1 MPADTSKKI
10 QELHH
15 MLDELGAEEV
25 LIIGPVTAVKL
36 QSKQDEVIS
45 PRDREA
51 AEQFL
56 AMLEAATLLAAANH
70 DLSEPEVVK
79 LMALFH
85 DLSGGQIPEAHV
97 EIWLDRFMTALA
109 QEGLEMRLQKNAA
122 LLRDY
127 DLRRSAFVMA
137 VGIAYID
144 GEVDEAEIEAF
155 TSLAKHYEISL
166 EEAQTLLEQVE
177 NDILGPEGNG

>member
-1 MPADTSKKI
+1 MPSETSKKI
-10 QELHH
+10 QDLHH
-15 MLDELGAEEV
+15 MLEELGAEEV
-25 LIIGPVTAVKL
+25 LIIGPVAAVKL
-36 QSKQDEVIS
+36 QNKQGEALS
-45 PRDREA
+45 PRDQEA

-56 AMLEAATLLAAANH
+56 AMLEAATLLAVANH
-70 DLSEPEVVK
+70 DLSEPEVIK
-79 LMALFH
+79 LLALFH

-97 EIWLDRFMTALA
+97 EIWLDRFLNALA
-109 QEGLEMRLQKNAA
+109 KEGLETRLQKNAA
-122 LLRDY
+122 MLRDY

-177 NDILGPEGNG
+177 NDILGPANN

>member
-1 MPADTSKKI
+1 MADETAQKI

-15 MLDELGAEEV
+15 MLEELGAEEV
-25 LIIGPVTAVKL
+25 LIIGPVAAVKL
-36 QSKQDEVIS
+36 QSQPGVS
-45 PRDREA
+45 LPPREQEA

-56 AMLEAATLLAAANH
+56 AMLEAATILAAANH

-79 LMALFH
+79 LLALFH
-85 DLSGGQIPEAHV
+85 DLSGGQIPESHV
-97 EIWLDRFMTALA
+97 EIWLDRFLTSLHK
-109 QEGLEMRLQKNAA
+109 EGFETRLTKNAA
-122 LLRDY
+122 TLKDH

-144 GEVDEAEIEAF
+144 GEVDDAEIETF
-155 TSLAKHYEISL
+155 TALAKHYEIPM

-177 NDILGPEGNG
+177 NDILGPSE